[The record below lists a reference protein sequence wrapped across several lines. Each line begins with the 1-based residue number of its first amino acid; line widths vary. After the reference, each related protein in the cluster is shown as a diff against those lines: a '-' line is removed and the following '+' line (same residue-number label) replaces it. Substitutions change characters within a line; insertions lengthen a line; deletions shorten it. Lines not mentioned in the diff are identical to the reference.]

1 MNFTYCSVYILCSN
15 NIISMY
21 EMYCYNIIV
30 KWLICSSIMYCDVL
44 LYTAVATV
52 IVTSPETQNVTAGQS
67 FMLICNATGY
77 PVPSIEWRLNE
88 TSYMI
93 RDSSITTITLT
104 GGLRS
109 NTSNITVTNAVTNDT
124 GIYECVATNV
134 VNTDTQDANVTVQS

>member
-1 MNFTYCSVYILCSN
+1 MLLC
-15 NIISMY
+15 I
-21 EMYCYNIIV
+21 
-30 KWLICSSIMYCDVL
+30 
-44 LYTAVATV
+44 AVATV
-52 IVTSPETQNVTAGQS
+52 IVTSPQTQNVTAGES

-77 PVPSIEWRLNE
+77 PVPIIVWRLNG

-93 RDSSITTITLT
+93 SDPSITTITLT

-109 NTSNITVTNAVTNDT
+109 NTNNITVTDAMTNDT